1 MNNIIPFQPLDLPTD
16 IQIVSAPDFP
26 YYIFHKMNPSYYFR
40 IYIEEIIDNE
50 QNIPKKTLRAFKCDK
65 NGKTDK
71 NKDSEIIPPSQS
83 MNMILNVN
91 TFIWTLSD
99 IPYSHRYIKKE
110 IIERLRGI
118 TTNDRLTEIND
129 LIIKTTKS
137 HKLSITD
144 DDE

>member
-1 MNNIIPFQPLDLPTD
+1 MNDIIPFQPLDLPTD
-16 IQIVSAPDFP
+16 IQIISAPDFP

-50 QNIPKKTLRAFKCDK
+50 QNILKTLIRAFKCDK

-71 NKDSEIIPPSQS
+71 NKDSELIPQSQS
-83 MNMILNVN
+83 MNIILNIN
-91 TFIWTLSD
+91 TFIWSLSD

-118 TTNDRLTEIND
+118 TTNDKLVEIND
-129 LIIKTTKS
+129 SLVKMTKS
-137 HKLSITD
+137 HNSLNMEE
-144 DDE
+144 DE

>member
-1 MNNIIPFQPLDLPTD
+1 MNDIIPFQPLDLPTD
-16 IQIVSAPDFP
+16 IQIISAPDFP

-50 QNIPKKTLRAFKCDK
+50 QNIPKTIIRAFKCDK

-71 NKDSEIIPPSQS
+71 NKDSELIPQSQS
-83 MNMILNVN
+83 MNIILNIN
-91 TFIWTLSD
+91 TFIWSLSD

-118 TTNDRLTEIND
+118 TTNDKLVEIND
-129 LIIKTTKS
+129 LLIKTTKS
-137 HKLSITD
+137 HNSLNIEE
-144 DDE
+144 DE

>member
-1 MNNIIPFQPLDLPTD
+1 MNDIIPFQPLDLPTD
-16 IQIVSAPDFP
+16 IQIISAPDFP

-50 QNIPKKTLRAFKCDK
+50 QNIPKTIIRAFKCDK

-71 NKDSEIIPPSQS
+71 NKDSELIPQSQS
-83 MNMILNVN
+83 MNIILNIN

-118 TTNDRLTEIND
+118 TTNDKLVEIND
-129 LIIKTTKS
+129 SLVKMTKS
-137 HKLSITD
+137 HNSLNIEE
-144 DDE
+144 DE